1 MEKTKVVTFRIEEG
15 MLNEVDRIA
24 SRQHLYKRSRIIA
37 AGLRMMVE
45 LEKRGL
51 AEQAISYHP
60 NWDEIVTLDF
70 KKRRKIR

>member
-1 MEKTKVVTFRIEEG
+1 MEKTRVVTFRIEEDV
-15 MLNEVDRIA
+15 LNEVDQIA
-24 SRQHLYKRSRIIA
+24 NRHGYCKRSHVIA

-51 AEQAISYHP
+51 ARQALNYHP
-60 NWDEIVTLDF
+60 KFDEIVTLDF